1 MAVFRIAKTRAACL
15 SALEKFSLAAYPA
28 WATKSAPVRHFSGN
42 QHVAVVLHQKRQLAA
57 DVFHLPLIFPHN
69 D

>member
-15 SALEKFSLAAYPA
+15 SALEKFSMAAYPA

-42 QHVAVVLHQKRQLAA
+42 QHGISGQKM
-57 DVFHLPLIFPHN
+57 I
-69 D
+69 

>member
-42 QHVAVVLHQKRQLAA
+42 LHAISRKKMMSAVFAEDDLGFAKL
-57 DVFHLPLIFPHN
+57 
-69 D
+69 